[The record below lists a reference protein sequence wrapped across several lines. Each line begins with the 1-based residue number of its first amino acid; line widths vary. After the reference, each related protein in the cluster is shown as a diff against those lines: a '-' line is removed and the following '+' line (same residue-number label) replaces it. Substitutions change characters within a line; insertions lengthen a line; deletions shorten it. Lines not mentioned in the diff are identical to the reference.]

1 MAGRPRKPKE
11 SAIAEGRDVINAG
24 RYADR
29 TEAGSDLPGL
39 GEPPEWMQDT
49 EECLAESAWRIFQT
63 EAPWLKQSHR
73 MIVAMA
79 SQLQGAMMAGTGLDV
94 KEMTLF
100 RGILSS
106 LGMTPADAGKVIL
119 PEKPKEPEKG
129 DILAAR
135 KRR

>member
-1 MAGRPRKPKE
+1 M
-11 SAIAEGRDVINAG
+11 
-24 RYADR
+24 
-29 TEAGSDLPGL
+29 
-39 GEPPEWMQDT
+39 
-49 EECLAESAWRIFQT
+49 AESAWRIFQE
-63 EAPWLKQSHR
+63 EAPWLKKSHR
-73 MIVAMA
+73 MIVALA
-79 SQLQGAMMAGTGLDV
+79 SQLQGCMMAGNGLDV

-100 RGILSS
+100 KGVLSS